1 MWHIDGNDK
10 LKPYGFGISGCIDGF
25 SRHLVWLNV
34 YTTNK
39 DPAVIA
45 GYFTESIKNKGG
57 CPKMIRVD
65 AGTENGLIKEIQES
79 LMGEGRNGERRTWI
93 EGTSTLNQR
102 IESFWTQL
110 RKECLEFWIC
120 IFHDLKESGNFTGDA
135 VDENILR
142 FCFMALLQVSTMC
155 TLVIPD
161 NDVQTSC
168 FHV

>member
-1 MWHIDGNDK
+1 
-10 LKPYGFGISGCIDGF
+10 
-25 SRHLVWLNV
+25 
-34 YTTNK
+34 
-39 DPAVIA
+39 
-45 GYFTESIKNKGG
+45 
-57 CPKMIRVD
+57 MIRVD